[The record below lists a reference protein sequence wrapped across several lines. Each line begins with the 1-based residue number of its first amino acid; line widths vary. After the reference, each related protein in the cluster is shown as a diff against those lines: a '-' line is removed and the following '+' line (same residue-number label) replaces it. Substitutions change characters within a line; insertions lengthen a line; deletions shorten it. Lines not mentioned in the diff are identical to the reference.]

1 VTQRSLADRTV
12 ARARRVAQRRALA
25 ALYARGR
32 RRPSV
37 TEVREPSL
45 LRLGERLRAAA
56 IDANRDRF
64 SGSRWRFL
72 LCTPPSSAADVWFS
86 DLESGM
92 RHAGIPVRRLPP
104 FATLDAALLDHFRPT
119 VVVALDRDEALA
131 CIDLAALRE
140 HKRTHGCLRLF
151 VPTRDDLF
159 AAGAMSEGESR
170 RLERAVKGDGAD
182 AFVSLYEP
190 ECFPRLFRPWSDAG
204 FRSISVPQSGNP
216 LEDRACDTPVV
227 HDYFYA
233 SVCTP
238 ERLRATWAELRPV
251 LWRHRGDWA
260 GEGWGFGG
268 RTVSYEEMPARY
280 GAARIALAPLLPSL
294 RRDAFE
300 LTHRVYEAAAC
311 GAFQISTLSPIT
323 RRFFADRA
331 LVCARDDADF
341 VRLFEQFVGRA
352 DERNRYAEQ
361 ALVELYAGH
370 TVFHRIEALLSA
382 LDALD
387 ARV

>member
-1 VTQRSLADRTV
+1 MTPWPGLGKAV
-12 ARARRVAQRRALA
+12 ARVRRVAQRSALG

-32 RRPSV
+32 RRPSAS
-37 TEVREPSL
+37 EASEPSL
-45 LRLGERLRAAA
+45 LRLGERLRTAS
-56 IDANRDRF
+56 IDENRDRF
-64 SGSRWRFL
+64 IGSPWRFL
-72 LCTPPSSAADVWFS
+72 LCTPPSTAADVWFA

-92 RHAGIPVRRLPP
+92 RHAGIAVRRLPP
-104 FATLDAALLDHFRPT
+104 FARVDAALLDDFRPT
-119 VVVALDRDEALA
+119 VVVALDREETVA
-131 CIDLAALRE
+131 CIDLVALRE
-140 HKRTHGCLRLF
+140 HKRVHGCLRLF
-151 VPTRDDLF
+151 VATRDDLF
-159 AAGAMSEGESR
+159 AAGAMRDAETR

-182 AFVSLYEP
+182 AFMSLYEP
-190 ECFPRLFRPWSDAG
+190 ECFPRLFRAWSDAG

-216 LEDRACDTPVV
+216 LQDRPHDVPRV

-238 ERLRATWAELRPV
+238 ERLRATWRELRPI

-268 RTVSYEEMPARY
+268 RTVAFDEIPGRY

-323 RRFFADRA
+323 RRFFSERA
-331 LVCARDDADF
+331 LVCARDGGDF
-341 VRLFEQFVGRA
+341 VRLFEAFVGRA
-352 DERNRYAEQ
+352 DERSRYAEQ
-361 ALVELYAGH
+361 ALIELYAGH
-370 TVFHRIEALLSA
+370 TVFHRIEALL
-382 LDALD
+382 DALG
-387 ARV
+387 RLSGHV

>member
-1 VTQRSLADRTV
+1 
-12 ARARRVAQRRALA
+12 
-25 ALYARGR
+25 LYTRGR
-32 RRPSV
+32 GRPAA
-37 TEVREPSL
+37 TEAREPSL
-45 LRLGERLRAAA
+45 MRLGERLRAAA

-64 SGSRWRFL
+64 SGSAWRFL
-72 LCTPPSSAADVWFS
+72 LCTPPSSAAEVWFS

-92 RHAGIPVRRLPP
+92 RHSGIPVRRLPP
-104 FATLDAALLDHFRPT
+104 FATVDAALLDDFRPT
-119 VVVALDRDEALA
+119 VVVALDRDETLA

-159 AAGAMSEGESR
+159 AAGAMSEGETR
-170 RLERAVKGDGAD
+170 RLERAVRGDGAD

-216 LEDRACDTPVV
+216 LEDHACDIPVV

-238 ERLRATWAELRPV
+238 ERLRATWDELRPI

-268 RTVSYEEMPARY
+268 RTVSYEEVPARY

-323 RRFFADRA
+323 RRFFSERA
-331 LVCARDDADF
+331 LVCARDGEDF
-341 VRLFEQFVGRA
+341 VRLFEHFVGRA

-361 ALVELYAGH
+361 ALVEVYAGH
-370 TVFHRIEALLSA
+370 TVFHRIEALLA
-382 LDALD
+382 ELDTLSVRA
-387 ARV
+387 

>member
-1 VTQRSLADRTV
+1 MTQRSRAGRAV
-12 ARARRVAQRRALA
+12 ARARRIAQRGALA

-32 RRPSV
+32 RHHSA
-37 TEVREPSL
+37 TEAPEPSL
-45 LRLGERLRAAA
+45 LRLGERLRGAA

-72 LCTPPSSAADVWFS
+72 LCTPPSAAAEVWFS

-92 RHAGIPVRRLPP
+92 RHAGVQVRRLPA
-104 FATLDAALLDHFRPT
+104 FARVDAALLDDFRPT
-119 VVVALDRDEALA
+119 VVVALDRDETLS
-131 CIDLAALRE
+131 CIDLGALRE

-151 VPTRDDLF
+151 VAARDDLF
-159 AAGAMSEGESR
+159 AAGAMSEAESR
-170 RLERAVKGDGAD
+170 RLARAVNGDGAD

-190 ECFPRLFRPWSDAG
+190 ECFPRLFRAWSDAG

-216 LEDRACDTPVV
+216 LEDHPCDTPRV

-238 ERLRATWAELRPV
+238 DRLSATWKELRPI

-260 GEGWGFGG
+260 GEGWGFGA
-268 RTVSYEEMPARY
+268 RTVSFERIPERY

-323 RRFFADRA
+323 RRFFSEGA
-331 LVCARDDADF
+331 LVCARDGADF
-341 VRLFEQFVGRA
+341 VRLFEHFVGRA
-352 DERNRYAEQ
+352 DERNGYAEQ
-361 ALVELYAGH
+361 ALIELYAGH
-370 TVFHRIEALLSA
+370 TVFHRIEALLA
-382 LDALD
+382 ELDALD
-387 ARV
+387 AHV

>member
-1 VTQRSLADRTV
+1 MTQRSIAQRAV
-12 ARARRVAQRRALA
+12 ARARRSAQRRVLA

-32 RRPSV
+32 RRTSA
-37 TEVREPSL
+37 TETREPSL

-64 SGSRWRFL
+64 SGTRWRFL
-72 LCTPPSSAADVWFS
+72 LCTPPSAAAEVWFS

-92 RHAGIPVRRLPP
+92 RHAGVPVRRLPV
-104 FATLDAALLDHFRPT
+104 FAKVDAPLLDEFRPT
-119 VVVALDRDEALA
+119 VVVALDRDETLA
-131 CIDLAALRE
+131 CIDLTALRE
-140 HKRTHGCLRLF
+140 HKREHGCLRLF
-151 VPTRDDLF
+151 VATRDDLF
-159 AAGAMSEGESR
+159 TAGTMSETETR
-170 RLERAVKGDGAD
+170 RLERSVRGDGAD

-190 ECFPRLFRPWSDAG
+190 ECFPRLFPAWKDAG

-216 LEDRACDTPVV
+216 LEDHPCDTAVV
-227 HDYFYA
+227 HDYFYV

-238 ERLRATWAELRPV
+238 ERLSATWNELRPI

-268 RTVSYEEMPARY
+268 RTVSYDQIPSRY
-280 GAARIALAPLLPSL
+280 GAARVALAPLLPRL

-311 GAFQISTLSPIT
+311 GAFQIATLSPIT
-323 RRFFADRA
+323 RRFFSERA
-331 LVCARDDADF
+331 LVCGRDGADF

-361 ALVELYAGH
+361 GLIELYAGH
-370 TVFHRIEALLSA
+370 TVFHRIEALLAA
-382 LDALD
+382 LEPLD
-387 ARV
+387 ARA